1 MKIKTIIAAG
11 KNPNRR
17 SSDMRRCPRCYHLM
31 RMVKKNA
38 VTLEQCP
45 ICKGAWFD
53 QETLVKLWARMRQLQ
68 MAPDI
73 QHEEA
78 RPRPGLYDLDHV
90 DRQRPSMAKADH
102 DKRWS
107 ELLEVFE

>member
-1 MKIKTIIAAG
+1 
-11 KNPNRR
+11 
-17 SSDMRRCPRCYHLM
+17 MRRCPRCFHLM
-31 RMVKKNA
+31 RMVKKSA
-38 VTLEQCP
+38 VTLEQCA

-53 QETLVKLWARMRQLQ
+53 QETLVKLWARVRQLQ
-68 MAPDI
+68 MASDRE
-73 QHEEA
+73 HKEA

-107 ELLEVFE
+107 ELLEIFE

>member
-1 MKIKTIIAAG
+1 MSEMLSLDAHGEK
-11 KNPNRR
+11 
-17 SSDMRRCPRCYHLM
+17 S
-31 RMVKKNA
+31 A
-38 VTLEQCP
+38 VTLEQCA

-53 QETLVKLWARMRQLQ
+53 QETLVKLWARVRQLQ
-68 MAPDI
+68 MASDRE
-73 QHEEA
+73 HKEA

-107 ELLEVFE
+107 ELLEIFE